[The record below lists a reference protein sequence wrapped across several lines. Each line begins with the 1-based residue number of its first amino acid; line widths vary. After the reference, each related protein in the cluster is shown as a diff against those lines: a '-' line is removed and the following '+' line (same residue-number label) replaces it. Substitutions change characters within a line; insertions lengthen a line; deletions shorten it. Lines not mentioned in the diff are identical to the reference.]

1 MLSLLE
7 TTQRPILIAMAVIV
21 GSLWGCTTETNIRN
35 AAPVVTAVAPV
46 TLLDSD
52 QVQLFVWIRDH
63 EEDPVDIT
71 VFLVDDAGV
80 EMELDIVG
88 GHLTHGLTTSKAPTG
103 QAHEL
108 IWQPEEVPNEAIR
121 IRIQIID
128 WNGAEGSDFTSEPFV
143 LSDGLPAP

>member
-1 MLSLLE
+1 MLPLLE
-7 TTQRPILIAMAVIV
+7 KIQRPVLIALAVFV
-21 GSLWGCTTETNIRN
+21 GLSWGCTTETNMRN
-35 AAPVVTAVAPV
+35 VAPEVTAVGPV
-46 TLLDSD
+46 TLLDSN
-52 QVQLFVWIRDH
+52 QVKLFVWIRDY

-71 VFLVDDAGV
+71 VFRVDAAGV
-80 EMELDIVG
+80 ETELDIVG

-128 WNGAEGSDFTSEPFV
+128 WNGAEGLDFNSESFV